1 MLTQSGLACDLPIGQ
16 AAAGGTSPGVGIER
30 LDSHPKSCTCSVML
44 ELPPKPLLSAPAGG
58 SSHMSAKVCPPACL
72 QYQKEKSNT
81 PSNFT
86 LKLRKHLR
94 ARRLEDVRQ
103 LGVDRIVDFQF
114 GSGEAAYHL
123 ILELYSQVTV
133 VLHRGLSEWGS
144 VWLWAVGRCFWQ
156 GSCTIVLPV
165 ERPQATIIL
174 HQQYR
179 LPRGPVL
186 SGSKCLPAQWECSLH
201 IKPQLH
207 CTTSGQPFCVAL
219 SLLLAMRVGE
229 CEPH

>member
-1 MLTQSGLACDLPIGQ
+1 
-16 AAAGGTSPGVGIER
+16 
-30 LDSHPKSCTCSVML
+30 
-44 ELPPKPLLSAPAGG
+44 
-58 SSHMSAKVCPPACL
+58 MSAKLCPPACL

-133 VLHRGLSEWGS
+133 VCIVDCQSGGLCGCGR
-144 VWLWAVGRCFWQ
+144 WAGAF
-156 GSCTIVLPV
+156 GKG
-165 ERPQATIIL
+165 A
-174 HQQYR
+174 
-179 LPRGPVL
+179 
-186 SGSKCLPAQWECSLH
+186 
-201 IKPQLH
+201 
-207 CTTSGQPFCVAL
+207 AL
-219 SLLLAMRVGE
+219 
-229 CEPH
+229 